1 MITVDAADDDEL
13 VMTDGQK
20 VILRDV
26 AFDLAFFVADPG
38 WRAEDPSYYGPERA
52 RSEIE
57 NALER
62 LGSRSEA
69 RFRGPRC
76 ATRIAPPR
84 QRSTVNEFMQ

>member
-1 MITVDAADDDEL
+1 VITLEELVGTLKRALHDPEYLETGIRTFMITVDAADDDEL

-26 AFDLAFFVADPG
+26 AFDLAFFVADPE

-62 LGSRSEA
+62 LGS
-69 RFRGPRC
+69 
-76 ATRIAPPR
+76 
-84 QRSTVNEFMQ
+84 